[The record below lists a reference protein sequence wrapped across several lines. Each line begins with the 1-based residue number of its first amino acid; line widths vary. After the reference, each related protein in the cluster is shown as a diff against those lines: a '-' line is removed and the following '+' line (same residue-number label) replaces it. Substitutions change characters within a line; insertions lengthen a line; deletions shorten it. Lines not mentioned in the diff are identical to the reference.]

1 MYFQRKL
8 DEVYRGIPNVT
19 GIADDIL
26 ICSSTEQEHDLAF
39 IKMLQ
44 ARCACENNVSLHSE
58 KLQFK

>member
-26 ICSSTEQEHDLAF
+26 ICSSTEQEHDL
-39 IKMLQ
+39 LQ